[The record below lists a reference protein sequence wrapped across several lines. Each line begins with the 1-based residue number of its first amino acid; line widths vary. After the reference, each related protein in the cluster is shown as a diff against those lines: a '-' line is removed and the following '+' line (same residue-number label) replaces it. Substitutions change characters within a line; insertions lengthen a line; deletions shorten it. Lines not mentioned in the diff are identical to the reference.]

1 MTPAPDP
8 RWDDLP
14 PPGFHTTPELPRTT
28 WKPIDLREIVAADH
42 VPLQPTVGQR
52 TDGHGLLYRGRT
64 HTMSGE
70 SEAKKS
76 WIAQAIAAQE
86 LAGGESVAYLDF
98 EDSAEAVTRRMLT
111 LGATRQWLV
120 ERFAYIAPQE
130 PITSGRSQLELNAAL
145 GDLKPTLI
153 ILDGVTEAL
162 ALHGHSSLDNDDLAK
177 FGRLITRPLAETGAA
192 VLSLDHVV
200 KDSEGRGRY
209 ALGGVHKLNGVSGGA
224 FTVENVSR
232 SGEGLAG
239 RSRILIAKDRPGQLR
254 PHALPGTGDRWWY
267 ADFTLDTGLPEPAEL
282 VPPVEHTE
290 AFRPTALMAKVSAAL
305 LGAPEPLTTNDITAR
320 VRGKAIDVR
329 SAIAALVDAGHVQI
343 STGPRASRLHTLVRP
358 YPDGDPE

>member
-111 LGATRQWLV
+111 LGATPTPT
-120 ERFAYIAPQE
+120 ETPNDPQNDCVGTE
-130 PITSGRSQLELNAAL
+130 SRPRPGRGETTASRV
-145 GDLKPTLI
+145 PTYRE
-153 ILDGVTEAL
+153 GRRR
-162 ALHGHSSLDNDDLAK
+162 GHSQSQPERHDC
-177 FGRLITRPLAETGAA
+177 
-192 VLSLDHVV
+192 V
-200 KDSEGRGRY
+200 
-209 ALGGVHKLNGVSGGA
+209 
-224 FTVENVSR
+224 
-232 SGEGLAG
+232 
-239 RSRILIAKDRPGQLR
+239 PG
-254 PHALPGTGDRWWY
+254 
-267 ADFTLDTGLPEPAEL
+267 
-282 VPPVEHTE
+282 
-290 AFRPTALMAKVSAAL
+290 K
-305 LGAPEPLTTNDITAR
+305 
-320 VRGKAIDVR
+320 
-329 SAIAALVDAGHVQI
+329 
-343 STGPRASRLHTLVRP
+343 
-358 YPDGDPE
+358 